1 MGNRSTQGG
10 VVGTQV
16 LYSITRFLMLGNS
29 QVISLSPQLLLP
41 QNKEHLGVIS
51 KCEVAQE
58 GQIPFPA
65 KGQGSSTVAAASPGP
80 RVPITLPTSPL
91 PSPNPRHP
99 LRIPIALPVSPSSS
113 PHPHHPPR
121 IPVALPVLC
130 WHRGQSDAK
139 GKGRIREKRLS
150 EKLLGGKK
158 SIVKKRRRQSGGC
171 GPFPRCNPTPVI
183 SGGIG
188 SSWVQIYLCQG
199 AAAQIA

>member
-80 RVPITLPTSPL
+80 RVPITLPTSPSPSLCPHL
-91 PSPNPRHP
+91 PP
-99 LRIPIALPVSPSSS
+99 RIPIALPVSPSPS

-158 SIVKKRRRQSGGC
+158 VSLKKEGGKA
-171 GPFPRCNPTPVI
+171 V
-183 SGGIG
+183 
-188 SSWVQIYLCQG
+188 
-199 AAAQIA
+199 AAAPSPDAIPLL